1 MTCTSTWLQA
11 APANLPES
19 SLQGRRSTQ
28 TDVAG
33 TAGSLRLIQH
43 TGMCQPG
50 AESPTS
56 SCCCRYR
63 KQFEANP
70 ADYHRPD
77 KSSGGYWFTQ
87 RPPAPARP
95 FTAGTTYQAELL
107 EGGPSAEGQLSR
119 TVGLRSTL
127 GRYEG
132 ARR

>member
-1 MTCTSTWLQA
+1 M
-11 APANLPES
+11 
-19 SLQGRRSTQ
+19 
-28 TDVAG
+28 AG
-33 TAGSLRLIQH
+33 TCH
-43 TGMCQPG
+43 TG
-50 AESPTS
+50 AELPTNT
-56 SCCCRYR
+56 CCCRYR
-63 KQFEANP
+63 KQFDANP

-77 KSSGGYWFTQ
+77 KRSGGYWFTQ

-127 GRYEG
+127 GGYEG

>member
-1 MTCTSTWLQA
+1 MPHRA
-11 APANLPES
+11 ELPTNS
-19 SLQGRRSTQ
+19 
-28 TDVAG
+28 
-33 TAGSLRLIQH
+33 
-43 TGMCQPG
+43 
-50 AESPTS
+50 
-56 SCCCRYR
+56 CCRYR

-77 KSSGGYWFTQ
+77 KSGGGYWFTQ

-127 GRYEG
+127 GGYEG